1 MALNFP
7 NSPSLNDTYTL
18 GDKSWIYTGYGW
30 RLQVTQPADVTV
42 SSFATTSNGSVS
54 TFNLDFEPVNEES
67 LIVSLDGVLQE
78 PTSAYT
84 VSGNVITFASAPAS
98 TVNVVVTSFYT
109 DVATYSVEVAAG
121 VQTTAEN
128 AYAHANGAFDLAN
141 TALVSA
147 DIGSTVQAY
156 DADTTKND
164 VTNTFTVDQLFSA
177 NVGIGTT
184 SFTTGNFV
192 VNPGG
197 AGSPP
202 VSISQTGD
210 SPYLEFQRWT
220 GNASDYYGLRIQSG
234 IGNLAFL
241 TAPSAAIGSQTF
253 TERMRL
259 TSAGGLSF
267 GSSGTAYGTTGQV
280 LTSNGNAPPSWED
293 ASGGITTG
301 KAIAMAIVFG

>member
-42 SSFATTSNGSVS
+42 SSFSTTSNGSVS

-164 VTNTFTVDQLFSA
+164 VTNTFTADQSFSA
-177 NVGIGTT
+177 NVGIGTASPDARLAIEPVGLGT
-184 SFTTGNFV
+184 VITKFTTTL
-192 VNPGG
+192 G
-197 AGSPP
+197 ANTGRYIEFTTPTVGDISSPWIWNTNN
-202 VSISQTGD
+202 SYAWYTDGA
-210 SPYLEFQRWT
+210 EKF
-220 GNASDYYGLRIQSG
+220 
-234 IGNLAFL
+234 
-241 TAPSAAIGSQTF
+241 
-253 TERMRL
+253 RL
-259 TSAGGLSF
+259 TELGGLSF
-267 GSSGTAYGTTGQV
+267 GATGTAYGTTGQV

>member
-30 RLQVTQPADVTV
+30 RLQVTQPSDVTV
-42 SSFATTSNGSVS
+42 SSFSTTSNGSVS

-109 DVATYSVEVAAG
+109 DVIPYSVVVQDG

-128 AYAHANGAFDLAN
+128 AYAHANGAFDKAN
-141 TALVSA
+141 TALVSG

-164 VTNTFTVDQLFSA
+164 VTNTFTVNQAFSA
-177 NVGIGTT
+177 NVGIGTASPDARLAIEPVGLGT
-184 SFTTGNFV
+184 VITKFTTTL
-192 VNPGG
+192 G
-197 AGSPP
+197 ANTGRYIEFTTPTVADLSSPWIWNTNNSYAWYTDG
-202 VSISQTGD
+202 V
-210 SPYLEFQRWT
+210 EKF
-220 GNASDYYGLRIQSG
+220 
-234 IGNLAFL
+234 
-241 TAPSAAIGSQTF
+241 
-253 TERMRL
+253 RL
-259 TSAGGLSF
+259 TEVGGLSF